1 MYFEKKKYLIQNNPL
16 EEERNQVH
24 KTMNLEEAFSS
35 LCYFLFLILQN
46 KGLIITVIIGEKF
59 KYPTWEI

>member
-46 KGLIITVIIGEKF
+46 KEMKQGPH
-59 KYPTWEI
+59 YNSNYRREI